1 MNDPMKD
8 AWNDVAEGF
17 ASLGRS
23 MKERFEVD
31 ETGQPAPAEG
41 TAGGEAL
48 REAFERLVAAGRDVG
63 QRAVDVLRDDD
74 VKAQARQAATAL
86 NDALSATVDLIGREV
101 GGFFGR
107 GDKPDA
113 TRTTDDPAV
122 VRDPDDVP
130 EAVRPSATGVVSGPI
145 EEQSDGAVGDVD
157 PGRADET

>member
-23 MKERFEVD
+23 MKERFEGD
-31 ETGQPAPAEG
+31 ETAQSPPAEG
-41 TAGGEAL
+41 TAGGQEL

-107 GDKPDA
+107 GDKPDVA
-113 TRTTDDPAV
+113 
-122 VRDPDDVP
+122 
-130 EAVRPSATGVVSGPI
+130 RP
-145 EEQSDGAVGDVD
+145 DGAIGDVD
-157 PGRADET
+157 PGGSDEM